1 MPGGKNRTTLTRHP
15 KCDYNVKRVKESL
28 SLRFKRG
35 PSIVDITSLIGMIL
49 GILAVVGGAQ
59 LEGLPLSSIIQPTA
73 FIIVIG
79 GTVGA
84 IMLQSTMEDM
94 KNAIK
99 GLPDIFMGVK
109 DNPNEVS
116 ELLVNL
122 ALKARKEGILAL
134 QSDIAAIED
143 PFLKKGLE
151 LMTDGTDPHLLR
163 ELLETELGFY
173 EEEINHASKVWE
185 GAGGFAP
192 TIGIIGAVLGLIHV
206 MQNLNDPA
214 KLGSGIAVAFVAT
227 VYGVGAANLV
237 FIPMGGKLK
246 GKRRVTIRTREMMI
260 EGILSIQAG
269 ESPNFISEK
278 LKVFLSNRDEAAE
291 APEA

>member
-1 MPGGKNRTTLTRHP
+1 M
-15 KCDYNVKRVKESL
+15 
-28 SLRFKRG
+28 
-35 PSIVDITSLIGMIL
+35 DITSLIGMIL

-59 LEGLPLSSIIQPTA
+59 LEGLPISSIVQPTA

-79 GTVGA
+79 GTIGA

-99 GLPDIFMGVK
+99 GLPVVFMGVK
-109 DNPNEVS
+109 ENPQETS
-116 ELLVNL
+116 ELLVRL

-134 QSDIAAIED
+134 QSDIAAIDD

-173 EEEINHASKVWE
+173 EEEVTNSAKVWE

-206 MQNLNDPA
+206 MRSLDDPS
-214 KLGSGIAVAFVAT
+214 KLGAGIAVAFVAT
-227 VYGVGAANLV
+227 VYGVGAANLI
-237 FIPMGGKLK
+237 FLPLGGKLK

-278 LKVFLSNRDEAAE
+278 LKVFMPSDAAPASDAAE
-291 APEA
+291 G